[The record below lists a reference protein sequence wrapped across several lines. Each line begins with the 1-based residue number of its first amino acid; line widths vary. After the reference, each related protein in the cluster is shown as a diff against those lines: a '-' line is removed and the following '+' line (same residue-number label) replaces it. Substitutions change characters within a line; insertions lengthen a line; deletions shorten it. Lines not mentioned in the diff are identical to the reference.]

1 MKWMNFSFKEI
12 PASPVETVVYLH
24 AFHVD
29 LFVLNVEKFAFMIK
43 RYL

>member
-1 MKWMNFSFKEI
+1 MKWMNFSSQEI
-12 PASPVETVVYLH
+12 PASPVETVVYFH

-29 LFVLNVEKFAFMIK
+29 LNVEKFAFTIK